1 VQLYFFYFALGSY
14 LKVTTGTGMSVPIV
28 SNFTWAAICL
38 SFYAGAFNVEIFRAG
53 IEAVPRETMEAAES
67 LGYSRLKAYAYV
79 ILPLAFRIS
88 LPALNNNLV
97 NLVKTTTIAYA
108 IAVPEMLYVANQI
121 WSDESNVPEMMNVLL
136 IAYVSLVGVLVTTD
150 GTIRRESDIT
160 ITLAD
165 GRTLPAILAGR
176 DRRTDLAVLKPFRVG
191 AAEPWRFSVW
201 HGVALLL
208 ALIVAIGL
216 GEAQAQVVAGK
227 PGIIATMIKW
237 TPLLL
242 QGFALNI
249 AMSFLAM
256 AIGTVVGV
264 PLGIAQISL
273 LPPIRGSS
281 WFVTQFF
288 RNSPWLVLLFYCML
302 LLPFE
307 VRIGDTIVPLPGW
320 LKSTIGLSLP
330 VMANVSELV
339 RGAVRSIPYTQWE
352 AAESLAMTRR
362 QTLWMIIL
370 PQCVKRMTPPWMNL
384 YAILTVAT
392 PLTSVVGVS
401 EAMTLTGDILSSEGR
416 TELLVPMYL
425 YLLLFF
431 FLYCYPIARATI
443 ALEKRFQVR

>member
-1 VQLYFFYFALGSY
+1 
-14 LKVTTGTGMSVPIV
+14 MIV
-28 SNFTWAAICL
+28 S
-38 SFYAGAFNVEIFRAG
+38 
-53 IEAVPRETMEAAES
+53 
-67 LGYSRLKAYAYV
+67 
-79 ILPLAFRIS
+79 
-88 LPALNNNLV
+88 
-97 NLVKTTTIAYA
+97 
-108 IAVPEMLYVANQI
+108 
-121 WSDESNVPEMMNVLL
+121 
-136 IAYVSLVGVLVTTD
+136 
-150 GTIRRESDIT
+150 
-160 ITLAD
+160 
-165 GRTLPAILAGR
+165 
-176 DRRTDLAVLKPFRVG
+176 RTDLAVLKPFRVG

-264 PLGIAQISL
+264 PLGLAQISL

>member
-1 VQLYFFYFALGSY
+1 
-14 LKVTTGTGMSVPIV
+14 MIV
-28 SNFTWAAICL
+28 S
-38 SFYAGAFNVEIFRAG
+38 
-53 IEAVPRETMEAAES
+53 
-67 LGYSRLKAYAYV
+67 
-79 ILPLAFRIS
+79 
-88 LPALNNNLV
+88 
-97 NLVKTTTIAYA
+97 
-108 IAVPEMLYVANQI
+108 
-121 WSDESNVPEMMNVLL
+121 
-136 IAYVSLVGVLVTTD
+136 
-150 GTIRRESDIT
+150 
-160 ITLAD
+160 
-165 GRTLPAILAGR
+165 
-176 DRRTDLAVLKPFRVG
+176 RTDLAVLKPFRVG

-208 ALIVAIGL
+208 ALIVAIGI

-264 PLGIAQISL
+264 PLGLAQISL

-307 VRIGDTIVPLPGW
+307 VRIGDTVVPLPGW

-431 FLYCYPIARATI
+431 FIYCYPIARATI

>member
-1 VQLYFFYFALGSY
+1 
-14 LKVTTGTGMSVPIV
+14 MIV
-28 SNFTWAAICL
+28 S
-38 SFYAGAFNVEIFRAG
+38 
-53 IEAVPRETMEAAES
+53 
-67 LGYSRLKAYAYV
+67 
-79 ILPLAFRIS
+79 
-88 LPALNNNLV
+88 
-97 NLVKTTTIAYA
+97 
-108 IAVPEMLYVANQI
+108 
-121 WSDESNVPEMMNVLL
+121 
-136 IAYVSLVGVLVTTD
+136 
-150 GTIRRESDIT
+150 
-160 ITLAD
+160 
-165 GRTLPAILAGR
+165 
-176 DRRTDLAVLKPFRVG
+176 RTDLAVLKPFRVG

-208 ALIVAIGL
+208 ALIVAIGI